1 MIEKHIIE
9 MIEDSVSISNVISK
23 YIKIRR
29 AGSGRFEALCPF
41 HKEDTPSFKIDD
53 TKGVYK
59 CFGCQKTGNSFKFL
73 QDYKNM
79 SFVEAVEYVADIAN
93 IRIDRSN
100 KAENHDYE
108 NAYKIMSMCCDFFQK
123 NLIKNKKAYEYL
135 IKRGFSQ
142 EIISQFKFGFANDSF
157 DDLIKYSSNSGIK
170 IDDLDGCGLV
180 RKSESGKYYDFFR
193 NRIMIPIL
201 DKKSRIIGF
210 GARVVDDSL
219 PKYINSPESKIFNK
233 RNVLFNIDN
242 ATKENFE
249 TKQNIIVVEGYLDV
263 ISLYQHG
270 IKSAVAPL
278 GTSITEYHLD
288 KIYNID
294 KSPIFFL
301 DSDRAGMEANF
312 KIAKMSLQ
320 LLDKMINPKFVTID
334 YAKDPD
340 ECIKLYGINGVN
352 KAIKNALD
360 LPSFIFGFLSK
371 DVDFKNAV
379 QVSQLILKFKET
391 TKEIKDYDMVKQYNY
406 FLNDKLYLAKRG
418 LYKKISSFQKKNSI
432 AKIDKIDN
440 IRYAIIGSL
449 ISNKDLYNDIDDG
462 IFDLI
467 SNDEKIGE
475 IFHLAINQEIEKIE
489 SLLSQDEIFLI
500 KNFASQKANKD
511 QFYKLIQLYSLE
523 NLKNEEI
530 LLHKKILEE
539 IDENVKKDLE
549 FRRSMITSE
558 MLAIESS
565 LL

>member
-9 MIEDSVSISNVISK
+9 MIEDSVSLSNVISK
-23 YIKIRR
+23 YVKIRR

-53 TKGVYK
+53 SKGVYK
-59 CFGCQKTGNSFKFL
+59 CFGCQKTGNAFKFL

-108 NAYKIMSMCCDFFQK
+108 NAYKIMSTCSDFFQI
-123 NLIKNKKAYEYL
+123 NLINNKKAYDYL

-157 DDLIKYSSNSGIK
+157 DDLIKHASKSGIK
-170 IDDLDGCGLV
+170 IDDLERCGLV

-201 DKKSRIIGF
+201 DKKSRVIGF

-242 ATKENFE
+242 ASKANFE
-249 TKQNIIVVEGYLDV
+249 DKQNIIVVEGYLDV
-263 ISLYQHG
+263 ISLCQNG

-278 GTSITEYHLD
+278 GTSITEYHLE

-301 DSDRAGMEANF
+301 DSDRAGVDASF
-312 KIAKMSLQ
+312 KIAKMSLV

-340 ECIKLYGINGVN
+340 ECIKLYGINGIN

-360 LPSFIFGFLSK
+360 LPSFVFGFLSK

-379 QVSQLILKFKET
+379 QVSQLILKFKEI

-406 FLNDKLYLAKRG
+406 FLNDKLYLAKKG

-432 AKIDKIDN
+432 VKIDKIDN

-449 ISNKDLYNDIDDG
+449 ISNVDLHNDIDDG
-462 IFDLI
+462 MLDLI
-467 SNDEKIGE
+467 SNDEKIGD
-475 IFHLAINQEIEKIE
+475 IFHLVVNHEFDKIE
-489 SLLSQDEIFLI
+489 TSISKDEILLI
-500 KNFASQKANKD
+500 KNFSTQKANKD
-511 QFYKLIQLYSLE
+511 QFYKLIQLYRLE

-530 LLHKKILEE
+530 VLHKKTIEE
-539 IDENVKKDLE
+539 MDENIKKDLE
-549 FRRSMITSE
+549 FRRDVITSE

>member
-9 MIEDSVSISNVISK
+9 MIEGSVSLSNVISK
-23 YIKIRR
+23 YVKIRR

-53 TKGVYK
+53 SKGVYK
-59 CFGCQKTGNSFKFL
+59 CFGCQKTGNAFKFL

-100 KAENHDYE
+100 KIENHDYE
-108 NAYKIMSMCCDFFQK
+108 SAYKIMSMCSDFFQA
-123 NLIKNKKAYEYL
+123 NLINNKKAYDYL

-157 DDLIKYSSNSGIK
+157 DDLIKHASKSGIK
-170 IDDLDGCGLV
+170 IDDLERCGLV

-193 NRIMIPIL
+193 NRIMIPIF
-201 DKKSRIIGF
+201 DKKSRVIGF
-210 GARVVDDSL
+210 GARVMDDSL

-242 ATKENFE
+242 ASKANFE
-249 TKQNIIVVEGYLDV
+249 DKQNIVVVEGYLDV
-263 ISLYQHG
+263 ISLYQNG

-278 GTSITEYHLD
+278 GTSITEYHLE

-294 KSPIFFL
+294 KSSIFFL
-301 DSDRAGMEANF
+301 DSDRAGVEASF
-312 KIAKMSLQ
+312 KIAKMSLS

-340 ECIKLYGINGVN
+340 ECIKLHGINGIN

-379 QVSQLILKFKET
+379 EVSQLILRFKEI

-418 LYKKISSFQKKNSI
+418 LYKKISSFQKRNSVV
-432 AKIDKIDN
+432 KIDKIDN

-475 IFHLAINQEIEKIE
+475 IFHLVVNHEFDQIET
-489 SLLSQDEIFLI
+489 LLSKDEILLI
-500 KNFASQKANKD
+500 KNFSIQKTNKN
-511 QFYKLIQLYSLE
+511 QFYKLIQLYILESL
-523 NLKNEEI
+523 KSEEI
-530 LLHKKILEE
+530 LLHKKMIEE
-539 IDENVKKDLE
+539 IDENIKKDLE
-549 FRRSMITSE
+549 FRRDMITSE
-558 MLAIESS
+558 MLVVESS